1 MIPLLP
7 LVVPWLVGTV
17 LLFVNG
23 CARWVSWLAAAILA
37 ASAVLELVLLV
48 DLSVGD
54 GHPLELVTGN
64 WPQGIGIRLYVDR
77 LALFFGVITAGVL
90 AVVLVHEV
98 RVGVRSRLFPGLLLL
113 LGTGLH
119 GAYFTGD
126 LFNFYVF
133 FELAVVSSFA
143 LASYG
148 FGRKEVRGALIYVAV
163 NLFGS
168 MLFLV
173 GVASLYHEIGTL
185 DFEQIQATVAGGGR
199 VMVMSAALLFAA
211 LSVKLGLFPFHG
223 WVPVLYSH
231 ARPAVA
237 AALSGALVN
246 IGAYG
251 LLRLGTS
258 VLDVARDAGAVV
270 LVVVGLVATGY
281 GALLALRRRDPA
293 EFAAYT
299 SVVHAGYLVFAL
311 GIGGVDGAAAILL
324 TVLAGSVDKTA
335 MFLALDL
342 RGRTRA
348 RLALIIACG
357 VAGLPFTLGM
367 LSKLQLFRAA
377 LASAEP
383 LPVTA
388 AFLVSAALVLAA
400 AFRFVA
406 LARRDERVGGGSVWP
421 VAVLMTS
428 SVVLGVVAEPVVRI
442 AYSIA
447 LELTRGGS

>member
-1 MIPLLP
+1 
-7 LVVPWLVGTV
+7 
-17 LLFVNG
+17 
-23 CARWVSWLAAAILA
+23 
-37 ASAVLELVLLV
+37 
-48 DLSVGD
+48 
-54 GHPLELVTGN
+54 
-64 WPQGIGIRLYVDR
+64 
-77 LALFFGVITAGVL
+77 
-90 AVVLVHEV
+90 
-98 RVGVRSRLFPGLLLL
+98 
-113 LGTGLH
+113 
-119 GAYFTGD
+119 
-126 LFNFYVF
+126 FNFYVF

-270 LVVVGLVATGY
+270 LVVVGLVATG
-281 GALLALRRRDPA
+281 
-293 EFAAYT
+293 
-299 SVVHAGYLVFAL
+299 
-311 GIGGVDGAAAILL
+311 
-324 TVLAGSVDKTA
+324 
-335 MFLALDL
+335 
-342 RGRTRA
+342 
-348 RLALIIACG
+348 
-357 VAGLPFTLGM
+357 
-367 LSKLQLFRAA
+367 
-377 LASAEP
+377 
-383 LPVTA
+383 
-388 AFLVSAALVLAA
+388 
-400 AFRFVA
+400 
-406 LARRDERVGGGSVWP
+406 
-421 VAVLMTS
+421 
-428 SVVLGVVAEPVVRI
+428 
-442 AYSIA
+442 
-447 LELTRGGS
+447 